1 MENAHANGVVL
12 ICSLVRFMFA
22 DYMARERSAY
32 ISNTCK
38 GGLGKGGAR
47 HEGSA
52 ALDGEYLPTCQTLLA
67 NPSNGAKQKASANM
81 NCALL
86 SRENWQ
92 KSVLARLQ
100 QQRRNVIG
108 SKCRGLG
115 RGEVGEGIEGGY
127 TVMDTVIIP
136 AKLAGSFTIALCL
149 CFCFFSFF
157 LPPVFFGFLQCFR
170 G

>member
-38 GGLGKGGAR
+38 GRLGKGGAR

-67 NPSNGAKQKASANM
+67 RNKKP
-81 NCALL
+81 
-86 SRENWQ
+86 
-92 KSVLARLQ
+92 AR
-100 QQRRNVIG
+100 I
-108 SKCRGLG
+108 
-115 RGEVGEGIEGGY
+115 
-127 TVMDTVIIP
+127 
-136 AKLAGSFTIALCL
+136 
-149 CFCFFSFF
+149 
-157 LPPVFFGFLQCFR
+157 
-170 G
+170 